1 MSKRYF
7 SLLQDGSN
15 HETQH
20 TYIYNIEAQREE
32 AKQRK
37 KRSQKNERRQEELLE
52 RLNILQEK
60 RQEER
65 RLAEDLLPKQREIEQ
80 EEGRRREEE
89 EKRLRLEYELCP
101 LRAKLIGYEFG
112 KYNGLHSF
120 QGLEID
126 DVTQLRIGLFG
137 TTGAGISCFSNGC
150 ERVLRQTERGTALY
164 GGSGCQVTSTVQDY
178 LPEMFFHLV
187 DTPGFY
193 NLDDDV
199 LKFQN
204 IVEGRIQPKFS
215 LRELEV
221 LPPCPGFAY
230 KLHGIIFVVSAK
242 HPRFRDGSSIRFL
255 QLFREF
261 MLRACNYLFLVLC
274 PKIVR

>member
-1 MSKRYF
+1 M
-7 SLLQDGSN
+7 
-15 HETQH
+15 
-20 TYIYNIEAQREE
+20 EARREE

-137 TTGAGISCFSNGC
+137 TTGAGISCFINGC
-150 ERVLRQTERGTALY
+150 ERVLRQTERGTAPY
-164 GGSGCQVTSTVQDY
+164 GGSGWQVTSTVQDY

-187 DTPGFY
+187 DTPGFAWFE
-193 NLDDDV
+193 NRDV

-204 IVEGRIQPKFS
+204 ILEGRIQPKFS
-215 LRELEV
+215 LGELQL

-230 KLHGIIFVVSAK
+230 KLHGIIFVLKAND
-242 HPRFRDGSSIRFL
+242 PRLREGVYFNECFRPLGEIMR
-255 QLFREF
+255 
-261 MLRACNYLFLVLC
+261 RACNYCFLVLC
-274 PKIVR
+274 KKIAVC